1 MLDFF
6 NLKQTKMKKTLI
18 FGAFASLM
26 MASCAKDYSCK
37 CVVSDST
44 SGTNNSV
51 TTVINGKKKDA
62 KAACEGQ
69 NLVLGTV
76 TQTCTIQ

>member
-1 MLDFF
+1 
-6 NLKQTKMKKTLI
+6 MKKTLI

-26 MASCAKDYSCK
+26 MVSCAKDYSCK
-37 CVVSDST
+37 CVIANSA

-51 TTVINGKKKDA
+51 TTVIKGKKKDA
-62 KAACEGQ
+62 KAACEAQ
-69 NLVLGTV
+69 NLVLGST